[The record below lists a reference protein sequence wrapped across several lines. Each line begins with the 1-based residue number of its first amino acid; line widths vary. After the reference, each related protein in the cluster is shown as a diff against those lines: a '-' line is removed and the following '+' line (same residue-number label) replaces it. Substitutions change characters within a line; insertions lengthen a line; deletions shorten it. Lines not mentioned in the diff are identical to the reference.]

1 MLKGL
6 TRAGIGDVGGLDSFV
21 RLAAQHGFDAVDA
34 GGQELIDLIAQQQSV
49 TGAKAWLEDAGQG
62 RVRIGSIGLSVEWRR
77 DEDTFRAGLAGL
89 AAEAQ
94 AASALGCTACCTYML
109 PSTDWPAAHF
119 AIIATRRLRTCA
131 QVLGAYG
138 IRLGL
143 EFVGP
148 HHLRTKW
155 ANPFLR
161 TLQETLDW
169 IDAIGEPNVGLLFD
183 AYHWYTNELG
193 VQDIVRLRSDQI
205 VHVHINDA
213 PDVPVAEALDNG
225 RLYPGD
231 GVIDLA
237 GFLRGLNQIGYEGV
251 VAQEILTQTPP
262 AGTPEELA
270 ARSKQAFHR
279 VFQAAGLE

>member
-6 TRAGIGDVGGLDSFV
+6 TRAGLGNVGSLENLI
-21 RLAAQHGFDAVDA
+21 RLAAAHGFDAVDA
-34 GGQELIDLIAQQQSV
+34 GGGELQELIAAHGEE
-49 TGAKAWLEDAGQG
+49 GARAWLREVGQG
-62 RVRIGSIGLSVEWRR
+62 RVRIGSIGLAVEWRA
-77 DEDTFRAGLAGL
+77 DEAAFRAGLAGL

-94 AASALGCTACCTYML
+94 AAAALGCKACCTYIL
-109 PSTDWPAAHF
+109 PSTDLPAAHF
-119 AIIATRRLRTCA
+119 ALLATRRLRTCA

-148 HHLRTKW
+148 HHLRTRW
-155 ANPFLR
+155 ANPFLW

-183 AYHWYTNELG
+183 SYHWHTNELT
-193 VQDIVRLRSDQI
+193 VHDIRRLRPEQL

-213 PDVPVAEALDNG
+213 PDVPAAEALDNG
-225 RLYPGD
+225 RLYPGE

-237 GFLRGLNQIGYEGV
+237 GFLRGLRDIGYQGV

-262 AGTPEELA
+262 AEAPEALA
-270 ARSKQAFHR
+270 RRSQAAFER
-279 VFQAAGLE
+279 VFAAAGL